1 MQYYASLRDTMIC
14 GRHREIIIR
23 QNMERLRKENDF
35 DILWEIVA
43 GGKDS
48 NIPYD
53 LTGKN
58 LKVFMINAYERVAV
72 KNFKVEGNTIS
83 WRYLGKDQQRRGIYS
98 LLLIENEGEEGM
110 HTVDECQ
117 AFELVDCS
125 CMEGGEAESHVRIE
139 TIRLKS
145 GISVNSIVPDKK
157 LDVDSGN
164 VVENAA
170 IAKEFQRVDNDIKRV
185 SDTVENQDREIV
197 NLGETLSEH
206 GDALDVLNG
215 EGEGSVKRTVADEV
229 ARIVADAPEGYDTLK
244 EIADYITSDK
254 TGAAQINDTLDAHG
268 KAISAIE
275 KKNTEQDTAIG
286 KKAEQDGV
294 YPDMTVGLAEDLG
307 GRPYYDDAE
316 FSFRASAG
324 SDTSIKDGMASIKEL
339 RGNSVVWNQELP
351 IIIGDKWYCD
361 PVVASTTIADDKVIL
376 TVVGQQSELP
386 ANGVGLTEVSGKIK
400 ALSGHKY
407 YIQAEIK
414 PSVAAKVGIR
424 NYTATWPGYYEMD
437 ANANVWNKVAY
448 IDSPTSDRQTAT
460 YVGTTLS
467 NILSNGDTIEIRN
480 VAAIDLTLMFGAGN
494 EPVTIDEFYARMPIG
509 VDMSAYNEGEVIHMA
524 ADGIKSVGD
533 NAWDEEW
540 EQGAILD
547 NGQLDPAVT
556 YMRSKNYTRVIQG
569 EQYYALKPAG
579 VLLIL
584 ALYDINKNFI
594 RTADLFSTA
603 GSGGLFTIP
612 SGVYYIKLSAYTY
625 PYNNDIMIS
634 LVHSG
639 WKQDT
644 DAGYQPYWEDRLIFD
659 QRIKEHFP
667 DGMKKW
673 DMVYNKNGKGYIVKG
688 TGVVDMGEL
697 VWNTGFDGVATNSL
711 MKSIKMPTTGNEDT
725 VLCSLFAVSPEAL
738 KVVFGGADYPYNGYI
753 AVVGYSDVDSFKEI
767 VSGTPLYYQLAE
779 PTIIEYDE
787 PFNLDYKVAD
797 FGTEEVISD
806 QPSAPIAAE
815 IQYNFNANDTIR
827 TNRIAIRDMHREI
840 AELRAMISAMQVQLT
855 NKEDEA

>member
-1 MQYYASLRDTMIC
+1 
-14 GRHREIIIR
+14 
-23 QNMERLRKENDF
+23 MERLRKGNDF
-35 DILWEIVA
+35 DILWDIVA
-43 GGKDS
+43 GGNDS

-58 LKVFMINAYERVAV
+58 LEVFMINAYERVAV

-110 HTVDECQ
+110 HTVDECK

-170 IAKEFQRVDNDIKRV
+170 IAKEFQRVDNDIEEV
-185 SDTVENQDREIV
+185 SDTVENQGREIE
-197 NLGETLSEH
+197 NLSETLSEH
-206 GDALDVLNG
+206 GDALEAHG
-215 EGEGSVKRTVADEV
+215 EA
-229 ARIVADAPEGYDTLK
+229 
-244 EIADYITSDK
+244 
-254 TGAAQINDTLDAHG
+254 LDAHG

-286 KKAEQDGV
+286 KKAEQDGD

-339 RGNSVVWNQELP
+339 RGNSVVWNQSAKAFKDADERP
-351 IIIGDKWYCD
+351 YVTDSSITYDGQD
-361 PVVASTTIADDKVIL
+361 VVLENWEAFA
-376 TVVGQQSELP
+376 P
-386 ANGVGLTEVSGKIK
+386 FRFK
-400 ALSGHKY
+400 AHLSPRNGHKY
-407 YIQAEIK
+407 MVLLDYKNDNPSQKLYIQMGDMQEFGFLSSSIALFATIDIVNQSNAYK
-414 PSVAAKVGIR
+414 DYVSIFLVNNSTGIIR
-424 NYTATWPGYYEMD
+424 
-437 ANANVWNKVAY
+437 
-448 IDSPTSDRQTAT
+448 
-460 YVGTTLS
+460 LS
-467 NILSNGDTIEIRN
+467 NLQI
-480 VAAIDLTLMFGAGN
+480 IDLTLMFGAGN

-594 RTADLFSTA
+594 KTADLFSTA

-644 DAGYQPYWEDRLIFD
+644 DAKYQPYWDDRLMFD
-659 QRIKEHFP
+659 ERIKDAFP
-667 DGMKKW
+667 EGLQKW
-673 DMVYNKNGKGYIVKG
+673 DKVYNKNGKGYIVKG
-688 TGVVDMGEL
+688 TGKVDDLGAL
-697 VWNTGFDGVATNSL
+697 SWSTGFNGIMNDSLVGRVIPTSQHGYAPIICPTFATL
-711 MKSIKMPTTGNEDT
+711 
-725 VLCSLFAVSPEAL
+725 
-738 KVVFGGADYPYNGYI
+738 
-753 AVVGYSDVDSFKEI
+753 YSDVQYSRGVRLIYGGAGYAYNELLVFTDPSLSADSLI
-767 VSGTPLYYQLAE
+767 ASLQGVPLYYELATPE
-779 PTIIEYDE
+779 VIEYDE
-787 PFNLDYKVAD
+787 LFNLDYRVAD

-806 QPSAPIAAE
+806 QPSAPMAAE

-840 AELRAMISAMQVQLT
+840 AELRAMISAMQVQLI

>member
-1 MQYYASLRDTMIC
+1 
-14 GRHREIIIR
+14 
-23 QNMERLRKENDF
+23 MERLRRENDI

-43 GGKDS
+43 GGNDS

-72 KNFKVEGNTIS
+72 NNFKVEGNTIS

-110 HTVDECQ
+110 HTVDECK

-170 IAKEFQRVDNDIKRV
+170 IAKEFQRVDEDIEGV
-185 SDTVENQDREIV
+185 SDALENQGREIA

-215 EGEGSVKRTVADEV
+215 EGEGSVKKTVADEV

-244 EIADYITSDK
+244 EIADYIASDK
-254 TGAAQINDTLDAHG
+254 TGAAQINNTLDAHG

-324 SDTSIKDGMASIKEL
+324 SDTSIKDGMARIKEL
-339 RGNSVVWNQELP
+339 RGNSVVWNQSVQNPSEVYTNDTTVAFKEGTR
-351 IIIGDKWYCD
+351 I
-361 PVVASTTIADDKVIL
+361 VV
-376 TVVGQQSELP
+376 
-386 ANGVGLTEVSGKIK
+386 
-400 ALSGHKY
+400 GHKY
-407 YIQAEIK
+407 LFFADIESAISYASA
-414 PSVAAKVGIR
+414 SVFSKINEQNESLVTLYKSE
-424 NYTATWPGYYEMD
+424 NLPYKFFV
-437 ANANVWNKVAY
+437 ANANAV
-448 IDSPTSDRQTAT
+448 
-460 YVGTTLS
+460 
-467 NILSNGDTIEIRN
+467 SNGTDQAIEGNIWLYYHLGTSGGQIQNTRL
-480 VAAIDLTLMFGAGN
+480 IDLTLMFGAGN

-540 EQGAILD
+540 NY
-547 NGQLDPAVT
+547 NGSYVEGVNPVRVLPNAEYYVSSPDYVVISV
-556 YMRSKNYTRVIQG
+556 YDKNGTLLATHERKNNAFTTSANASYLRLRVSSSYG
-569 EQYYALKPAG
+569 
-579 VLLIL
+579 
-584 ALYDINKNFI
+584 
-594 RTADLFSTA
+594 TT
-603 GSGGLFTIP
+603 
-612 SGVYYIKLSAYTY
+612 
-625 PYNNDIMIS
+625 YNNDIMIS

-644 DAGYQPYWEDRLIFD
+644 DAKYQPYWDDRLLID
-659 QRIKEHFP
+659 QRIKDAFP
-667 DGMKKW
+667 EGLQKW
-673 DMVYNKNGKGYIVKG
+673 DKVFNKNGKGYIVKG
-688 TGVVDMGEL
+688 TGKVDMGSL
-697 VWNTGFDGVATNSL
+697 NWGFFNDVYYAGVSN
-711 MKSIKMPTTGNEDT
+711 KVIGEFERID
-725 VLCSLFAVSPEAL
+725 VLCARYSAISGGSSGEE
-738 KVVFGGADYPYNGYI
+738 KDGDIWGEYSTTNVFVKDSAYTD
-753 AVVGYSDVDSFKEI
+753 AASFKSAMAG
-767 VSGTPLYYQLAE
+767 VPLYYELATPE
-779 PTIIEYDE
+779 VIEYDE
-787 PFNLDYKVAD
+787 PFNLDYRVAD

-855 NKEDEA
+855 NKEGEA

>member
-1 MQYYASLRDTMIC
+1 
-14 GRHREIIIR
+14 
-23 QNMERLRKENDF
+23 MERLRKGNDF
-35 DILWEIVA
+35 DILWDIVA
-43 GGKDS
+43 GGNDS

-58 LKVFMINAYERVAV
+58 LEVFMINAYERVAV

-98 LLLIENEGEEGM
+98 LLLIENEGKEGM
-110 HTVDECQ
+110 HTVDECK

-164 VVENAA
+164 VVENAT

-185 SDTVENQDREIV
+185 SDTVENQGREIV

-206 GDALDVLNG
+206 GDALEAHG
-215 EGEGSVKRTVADEV
+215 E
-229 ARIVADAPEGYDTLK
+229 
-244 EIADYITSDK
+244 
-254 TGAAQINDTLDAHG
+254 TLDAHG

-286 KKAEQDGV
+286 KKAEQSALEGLEEIVSGKAEQNGV

-339 RGNSVVWNQELP
+339 RGNSVVWNQLR
-351 IIIGDKWYCD
+351 GNAGR
-361 PVVASTTIADDKVIL
+361 VSDDSKDGLTIL
-376 TVVGQQSELP
+376 TAIDSPYISIVGTPTHDDIIAYNAGTFP
-386 ANGVGLTEVSGKIK
+386 AINGIE
-400 ALSGHKY
+400 GHKY
-407 YIQAEIK
+407 VGAIRGNTHVLLIVYGGADFATASAGIFTCTSSSALNFVPQIK
-414 PSVAAKVGIR
+414 NKAGVSINEEVALLC
-424 NYTATWPGYYEMD
+424 Y
-437 ANANVWNKVAY
+437 
-448 IDSPTSDRQTAT
+448 
-460 YVGTTLS
+460 
-467 NILSNGDTIEIRN
+467 
-480 VAAIDLTLMFGAGN
+480 DLTLMFGAGN

-594 RTADLFSTA
+594 KTADLFSTA

-644 DAGYQPYWEDRLIFD
+644 DAKYQPYWADTLLID
-659 QRIKEHFP
+659 QRIKGAFP
-667 DGMKKW
+667 EGLQKW
-673 DMVYNKNGKGYIVKG
+673 DKVYNKNGKGYIVKG
-688 TGVVDMGEL
+688 TGKVDMGSMTWYTSE
-697 VWNTGFDGVATNSL
+697 GVSGVILMTSQSL
-711 MKSIKMPTTGNEDT
+711 MEDVFSPADTG
-725 VLCSLFAVSPEAL
+725 
-738 KVVFGGADYPYNGYI
+738 
-753 AVVGYSDVDSFKEI
+753 VVGGFVCSQFVARSANDTYVGIQGISVNQMGEIKLYDSAYTDAAAFKAAMAG
-767 VSGTPLYYQLAE
+767 VPLYYELATPE
-779 PTIIEYDE
+779 VIEYDE
-787 PFNLDYKVAD
+787 PFNLDYRVAD

-806 QPSAPIAAE
+806 QPSAPMAAE